1 MLLASYSFI
10 KQKKAESI
18 DSAFLFAQ
26 RSWQT
31 RQVERSLSHPD

>member
-18 DSAFLFAQ
+18 DSAFLCLPQ
-26 RSWQT
+26 ISIMNQKWYSSS
-31 RQVERSLSHPD
+31 VN